1 MEELV
6 LSNAEIIN
14 ILNEKYVVC
23 ALYVDDKVIKLD
35 KPYITAEG
43 NTLEYL
49 GQKNTYIQSKI
60 YGYNAQP
67 CYIIVD
73 AATGTKVKEPM
84 FYETDVNAFIEYL
97 R

>member
-1 MEELV
+1 MGL
-6 LSNAEIIN
+6 LSTPTLAVPNPA
-14 ILNEKYVVC
+14 
-23 ALYVDDKVIKLD
+23 D
-35 KPYITAEG
+35 TAA
-43 NTLEYL
+43 TQTL

-73 AATGTKVKEPM
+73 AATGAKVKEPM
-84 FYETDVNAFIEYL
+84 FYETDVEKFVKFL